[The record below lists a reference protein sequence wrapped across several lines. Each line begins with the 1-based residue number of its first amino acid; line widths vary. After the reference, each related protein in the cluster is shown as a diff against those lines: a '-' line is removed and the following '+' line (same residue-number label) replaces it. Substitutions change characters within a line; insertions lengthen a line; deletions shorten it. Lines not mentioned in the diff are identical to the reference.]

1 MFLWKNMWIIV
12 IHPLYVRSNEDYCNK
27 YWLKLLVM
35 RTYKNVLGE
44 NFGFWHY
51 YILIKN
57 PWIKLTWE
65 HYCCTSEVNITGGL
79 NKSATEELHLDS
91 SFQGKAEVRR
101 RKWILTPSLS
111 ICSFCYIMFIHNI
124 CKKNEEAFVCIVL
137 SSVQCKNWVSLQIML
152 VKKVVYRLNLFNSN
166 KDREK
171 PILWHFQNNIIIK
184 CVLNYLNF
192 ICRQM
197 L

>member
-1 MFLWKNMWIIV
+1 MIEIV
-12 IHPLYVRSNEDYCNK
+12 SNENIQK
-27 YWLKLLVM
+27 
-35 RTYKNVLGE
+35 R
-44 NFGFWHY
+44 FG
-51 YILIKN
+51 
-57 PWIKLTWE
+57 
-65 HYCCTSEVNITGGL
+65 
-79 NKSATEELHLDS
+79 
-91 SFQGKAEVRR
+91 GKF
-101 RKWILTPSLS
+101 WILTLLHINKKSLDQIDLGTLLLYLRS
-111 ICSFCYIMFIHNI
+111 EHNRRVKQERNRRAASWQQFPGESRSQ
-124 CKKNEEAFVCIVL
+124 KKKMNPYTITEYLQLLLHYVHSQHLQKNKEAFVCIVL